1 MKNTHTSR
9 FMKSNTKV
17 ILYHGSNQ
25 AVYQPRINKNVFTTD
40 FGNGFYVTANRRQ
53 ETVK

>member
-25 AVYQPRINKNVFTTD
+25 AVYQPRINKNVLQLILVMAFM
-40 FGNGFYVTANRRQ
+40 
-53 ETVK
+53 